1 MIIVDYIFSFNLFWN
16 FGLSNP
22 YLGLVYILGLLF
34 GPYGALGSVLANTL
48 LDFFNGYPI
57 SIIIPSEIFTFGIS
71 YLAYKI
77 WYSGY
82 KTNKITKP
90 ILDNN

>member
-34 GPYGALGSVLANTL
+34 GSYGALGSVLANTL

-57 SIIIPSEIFTFGIS
+57 SIIT
-71 YLAYKI
+71 L
-77 WYSGY
+77 
-82 KTNKITKP
+82 
-90 ILDNN
+90 